1 MKRFIT
7 LLLVSLSTIL
17 LIACSNQSSNSL
29 DGEYRWINESRNEVA
44 FTISGNK
51 GNSNKGEADTFT
63 IDKDSATIE
72 PTGSNIINRKENYT
86 FKDDVFTVDIS
97 GTKQEYYKKDSEEI
111 QRQTIWYSLYNKNAF
126 VLIPKVRFFL
136 SNFLGSV
143 HTRIAGIFLSRT

>member
-44 FTISGNK
+44 FTISG
-51 GNSNKGEADTFT
+51 NKGEADTFT

-111 QRQTIWYSLYNKNAF
+111 QRQVKPSNY
-126 VLIPKVRFFL
+126 LIFF
-136 SNFLGSV
+136 
-143 HTRIAGIFLSRT
+143 IQ

>member
-51 GNSNKGEADTFT
+51 GEADTFT

-72 PTGSNIINRKENYT
+72 LTGSNIINRKENYT

-111 QRQTIWYSLYNKNAF
+111 QRQVKTSNY
-126 VLIPKVRFFL
+126 LIFF
-136 SNFLGSV
+136 
-143 HTRIAGIFLSRT
+143 IQ

>member
-51 GNSNKGEADTFT
+51 GNINKGEADAFT
-63 IDKDSATIE
+63 IDKDSSTIE
-72 PTGSNIINRKENYT
+72 LTGSNIINRKENYT

-111 QRQTIWYSLYNKNAF
+111 QRQVKPSNY
-126 VLIPKVRFFL
+126 LIFF
-136 SNFLGSV
+136 
-143 HTRIAGIFLSRT
+143 IQ